1 MEAGNRKAGSENSD
15 LARQLDEVDSSLSL
29 LHKVRTSIVYSIF
42 VMCKTSNKTFFLLNG
57 FFYHHGFLVTNDIS

>member
-29 LHKVRTSIVYSIF
+29 LHKVRVQDELSTLS
-42 VMCKTSNKTFFLLNG
+42 
-57 FFYHHGFLVTNDIS
+57 